1 VSVTGGDLLR
11 RMVID
16 DDKWWREGDTWS
28 DEIVGDSG
36 FGDTTVNR
44 RAIALFRYTN

>member
-1 VSVTGGDLLR
+1 
-11 RMVID
+11 MVI
-16 DDKWWREGDTWS
+16 DDKWWREGDTWY

-44 RAIALFRYTN
+44 RAIDGSNLDNTN